1 MISTS
6 TSILCT
12 KSQYITRGHNICTV
26 SELRHLFAE
35 GFYPSSGAPH
45 EVGQGQGLGY
55 TINVALPEGYTDAC
69 LLRAC
74 QDVLLPA
81 ARRFKPDLILV
92 SAGFDASQWDPL
104 GEANCTAEGFG
115 RLARLLTRLARKLCQ
130 GRLLLGLE
138 GGYDG
143 AALASCMGA
152 VATNLLDAADDSS
165 SGSLQGMLEAC
176 QSSQE
181 PLAESM
187 KAIWA
192 TRMAHQTLPLR
203 LMDGSSAAL
212 VPFSRAKRKYEAS
225 KNLNAETLLGQ
236 LKSKRSSYAGG

>member
-1 MISTS
+1 MPACCAHVRMCWYQLPGASSRISSWSAPDS
-6 TSILCT
+6 TPRNGILWVRPT
-12 KSQYITRGHNICTV
+12 
-26 SELRHLFAE
+26 
-35 GFYPSSGAPH
+35 
-45 EVGQGQGLGY
+45 
-55 TINVALPEGYTDAC
+55 
-69 LLRAC
+69 
-74 QDVLLPA
+74 
-81 ARRFKPDLILV
+81 
-92 SAGFDASQWDPL
+92 
-104 GEANCTAEGFG
+104 
-115 RLARLLTRLARKLCQ
+115 ARLKGLEGSPNCARKLCQ

-138 GGYDG
+138 GGYDA

-212 VPFSRAKRKYEAS
+212 VPFSRTKRKYEAS

-236 LKSKRSSYAGG
+236 LKSKRSSAGG